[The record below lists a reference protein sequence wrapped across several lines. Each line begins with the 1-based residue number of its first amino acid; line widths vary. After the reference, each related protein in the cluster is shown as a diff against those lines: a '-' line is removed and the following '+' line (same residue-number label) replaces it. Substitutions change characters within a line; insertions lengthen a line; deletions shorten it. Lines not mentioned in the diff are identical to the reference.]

1 VPKRVRDLPIPTT
14 TSIFVPSADFKATI
28 LNKVLFPI
36 KTAKPLIPLSQQ
48 LSKQNTKGISEEHKK
63 GEERVRS
70 MRRSRKIRPK
80 N

>member
-1 VPKRVRDLPIPTT
+1 
-14 TSIFVPSADFKATI
+14 VPSTGFKAKI

-63 GEERVRS
+63 RPRKDAIHAEVEENS
-70 MRRSRKIRPK
+70 T
-80 N
+80 

>member
-1 VPKRVRDLPIPTT
+1 MEDNPWPSAFATYQYPPT

-36 KTAKPLIPLSQQ
+36 KPAKPLIPLSQQ

-63 GEERVRS
+63 G
-70 MRRSRKIRPK
+70 
-80 N
+80 